1 MITIEMLKGADL
13 FCDLS
18 DQTLETIVGLAISKT
33 FEEGDNVYQLGD
45 DANDLYLMDTGRIRF
60 SLGVGNR
67 PESSGSFITPG
78 SVFGWAALLK
88 EQPRRV
94 ATASCLE
101 DSALFVIPGD
111 KLLEVFHND
120 KDAGYLV
127 MRRLATMIARDF
139 MSVLSV

>member
-67 PESSGSFITPG
+67 PESSGSFIPPG
-78 SVFGWAALLK
+78 SVFGWAALLQ

-101 DSALFVIPGD
+101 DSTLFVIPGD
-111 KLLEVFHND
+111 KLLDVFHND

>member
-1 MITIEMLKGADL
+1 MITAEALGNTDL
-13 FCDLS
+13 FRDLP
-18 DQTLETIVGLAISKT
+18 DQTLETITGFATSTT

-45 DANDLYLMDTGRIRF
+45 DADDLYFLDTGRIRF

-67 PESSGSFITPG
+67 PEASGSFISPG
-78 SVFGWAALLK
+78 NIFGWAALLQ

-101 DSALFVIPGD
+101 DSTLYVIPGKKILD
-111 KLLEVFHND
+111 LFDDEKA
-120 KDAGYLV
+120 AGYLV
-127 MRRLATMIARDF
+127 MRRLATIIAGDF

>member
-1 MITIEMLKGADL
+1 MITAEALGNTDL
-13 FCDLS
+13 FRDLP
-18 DQTLETIVGLAISKT
+18 DQTLETITGFATSTT

-45 DANDLYLMDTGRIRF
+45 DADDLYFLDTGRIRF

-67 PESSGSFITPG
+67 PEASGSPG
-78 SVFGWAALLK
+78 NIFGWAALLQ

-101 DSALFVIPGD
+101 DSTLNVIPGEKILD
-111 KLLEVFHND
+111 LFDDEKA
-120 KDAGYLV
+120 AGYLV
-127 MRRLATMIARDF
+127 MRRLATIIAGDF

>member
-1 MITIEMLKGADL
+1 MITAEALGNTDL
-13 FCDLS
+13 FRDLP
-18 DQTLETIVGLAISKT
+18 DQTLETITGFATSTT

-45 DANDLYLMDTGRIRF
+45 DADDLYFLDTGRIRF

-67 PESSGSFITPG
+67 PEASGSLISPG
-78 SVFGWAALLK
+78 NIFGWAALLQ

-101 DSALFVIPGD
+101 DSTLYVIPGEKILD
-111 KLLEVFHND
+111 LFDDEKA
-120 KDAGYLV
+120 AGYLV
-127 MRRLATMIARDF
+127 MRRLATIIAGDF